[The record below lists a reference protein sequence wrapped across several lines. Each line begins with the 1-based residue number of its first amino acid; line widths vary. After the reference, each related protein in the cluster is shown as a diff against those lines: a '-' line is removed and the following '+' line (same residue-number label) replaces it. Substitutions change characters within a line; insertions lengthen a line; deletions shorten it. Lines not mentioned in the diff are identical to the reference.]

1 MHTEIDIDAILA
13 PIPGDNPVGEDLHYS
28 PVYDEIKEARR
39 ADEDLPQGDW
49 GRELKRADWDKVI
62 SVAVAALTDKSKDL
76 QIAVW
81 LTEALTTR
89 EGFAGLAVGLR
100 ILNGLLSGFWE
111 QVYPAMEDGDLE
123 YRAAPIEF
131 LDDRLWL
138 AIKQVPITEPR
149 ITGGYSWLKWK
160 EARDVGYEAEL
171 RGADGTIEEKKR
183 KAREERIA
191 DGKLRPEDFDIGVAL
206 SSEAFYR
213 ALAED
218 LSDCK
223 EQLGVLSNELDDKFG
238 RQAPSIT
245 NFRSAIED
253 CQQTLKRIID
263 KKMPKESKAEPEPG
277 AEPGKPEGFVSRLF
291 RRHRTGS
298 GEAGA
303 DPEKRALAPTAKDPG
318 ELWGEA
324 MAADVIPLT
333 EGAASAGGLGFDSE
347 SLEIARWNSAL
358 ETMETDGMEK
368 ALGRLLAAVHSAPS
382 VRARNRYRLLM
393 ARLCLEAGRVD
404 LARPIVEQ
412 LHALIEE
419 LQLERWESPRWIAEV
434 LDALYQ
440 CLTWGEPS
448 DEDMSKA
455 GALFRKLCTTDVTKA
470 MMYKD

>member
-13 PIPGDNPVGEDLHYS
+13 PIPGDNPAGEDLHYS

-291 RRHRTGS
+291 RTAPDGVRGS
-298 GEAGA
+298 RRGILRNERLLLLRRIRGSC
-303 DPEKRALAPTAKDPG
+303 
-318 ELWGEA
+318 WGEA

-333 EGAASAGGLGFDSE
+333 GVPRVPVAWVSIRNPWRSPAGTRPSKPWKPTVWKRPWGGSWRRSTVRRRYVHGIATGCSWPDSVWKPGE
-347 SLEIARWNSAL
+347 WIWH
-358 ETMETDGMEK
+358 
-368 ALGRLLAAVHSAPS
+368 GR
-382 VRARNRYRLLM
+382 
-393 ARLCLEAGRVD
+393 
-404 LARPIVEQ
+404 
-412 LHALIEE
+412 
-419 LQLERWESPRWIAEV
+419 
-434 LDALYQ
+434 
-440 CLTWGEPS
+440 
-448 DEDMSKA
+448 
-455 GALFRKLCTTDVTKA
+455 
-470 MMYKD
+470 